1 MSNLLTNIVY
11 KLNVY
16 FFDVENEL
24 TDEEKEAGEQY
35 NAYSLLFM
43 LGGFGVVAM
52 MMIYAIAATILTR

>member
-1 MSNLLTNIVY
+1 MADLLVNIVY
-11 KLNVY
+11 RLNVY

-24 TDEEKEAGEQY
+24 TYEEKEAGEQY

-43 LGGFGVVAM
+43 FGGFGVVAL